1 MKQLSAFL
9 NLIGTFGF
17 GKFLEKFQDGVI
29 DLEFDN
35 L

>member
-1 MKQLSAFL
+1 VKLSAFL
-9 NLIGTFGF
+9 DLIGTFGF
-17 GKFLEKFQDGVI
+17 GNFWEKFQDSVI